1 VQTAFREVS
10 DALVARHRFE
20 EEIAAD
26 EETVNSNRNLAETTE
41 LRYQNGVSTYLE
53 VLDARR
59 DLFSAQQA
67 LIQLKSNSLQNSVT
81 LYIALG
87 GGQETHEHT
96 R

>member
-1 VQTAFREVS
+1 M
-10 DALVARHRFE
+10 
-20 EEIAAD
+20 AD
-26 EETVNSNRNLAETTE
+26 EETVKSDANLSETTE

-59 DLFSAQQA
+59 NLFSAQQS
-67 LIQLKSNSLQNSVT
+67 LIQLKSNALQNSVT

-87 GGQETHEHT
+87 GDRESLLRYRQASISV